1 MTTDLFTPIQMGRHT
16 LRNRIVMAPLTR
28 CRADANNAPQTL
40 NVEYYRQ
47 RASAGLIISEG
58 SQISLSAV
66 GYLGTPGIYSDA
78 QIAGWQKVTDA
89 VHQRGGLIFLQLWH
103 CGRVSHPSMLPGQQ
117 LPVAPSAICAQ
128 GYAHTVTG
136 TQAFVTPH
144 ELSIAEIAGVV
155 ADFSKAAENA
165 LRAGFDG
172 VEIHGANGYLIDQF
186 LRDGSNQRHDEYGG
200 SLENR
205 TRFLLD
211 ITKAVIKVWGADR
224 VGVRL
229 SPINPF
235 NDMHDSRP
243 QILFDHVAQALS
255 PFHLAYLHVTEWAG
269 HDDSQPRPEF
279 SFSQLRAAYHGTYMT
294 NGGYTLDSAN
304 TAISTGAADLVA
316 FGTLYIANPDLVE
329 RFAAGAPLNEPDGST
344 YYGGNAAGYTDY
356 PALNAE
362 LK

>member
-28 CRADANNAPQTL
+28 CRADANNAPQAL

-235 NDMHDSRP
+235 NDMYDSRP

>member
-235 NDMHDSRP
+235 NDMYDSRP